1 MTKADKA
8 VVKCTLISCS
18 TGTEVEDK
26 VLGRQAEAF
35 SYKGKKSKIKFREFV
50 RAKVEIDASDNR
62 TLQIQVE
69 RRTRNDRIDGDPI
82 FDKIFEENTDQVKG
96 SVAPSA
102 NTSRLY
108 NQGHYSRWQTQ
119 T

>member
-35 SYKGKKSKIKFREFV
+35 SYKGWKSKMKFREFV
-50 RAKVEIDASDNR
+50 RAKV
-62 TLQIQVE
+62 
-69 RRTRNDRIDGDPI
+69 
-82 FDKIFEENTDQVKG
+82 KG
-96 SVAPSA
+96 PK
-102 NTSRLY
+102 
-108 NQGHYSRWQTQ
+108 
-119 T
+119 